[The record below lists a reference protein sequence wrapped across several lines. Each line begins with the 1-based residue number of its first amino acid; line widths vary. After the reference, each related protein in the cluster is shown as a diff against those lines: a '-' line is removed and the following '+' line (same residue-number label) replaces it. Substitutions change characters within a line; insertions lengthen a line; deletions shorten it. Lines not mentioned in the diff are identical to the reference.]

1 LPVTVRNA
9 QVMKGTD
16 TLSTVQFVVAHP
28 LSDNDKIFALSQIV
42 VQASMALELPT
53 EGAKASEI
61 LYRLADER
69 AGATT
74 LAADPS
80 PPAGAT
86 QGRAERIRAWAGGIR
101 GRRAMLIVGG
111 LALGAGLSL
120 GVNAL
125 LRLAGL

>member
-1 LPVTVRNA
+1 
-9 QVMKGTD
+9 MKGSD

-53 EGAKASEI
+53 EAAKASEI

-69 AGATT
+69 AGASS
-74 LAADPS
+74 LEPDP
-80 PPAGAT
+80 PPPEGASR
-86 QGRAERIRAWAGGIR
+86 GRGDQIRAWAGGIG
-101 GRRAMLIVGG
+101 GRKAMLIVGG